1 MIETTVV
8 YRHLQTAY
16 DRGFKQVSARGGS
29 RSGKTYNIVIWL
41 IVFCLLHP
49 GTTVSIVRK
58 TGPSLRGSVLRDVDE
73 ILSRMAVATTYN
85 KTELIFTFTNG
96 SWIELFST
104 DNETKLR
111 GRKRKI
117 LFINEANEL
126 SYMEYQQLKFR
137 TEDFTICDYN
147 PSITEDHW
155 LYEFDKDER
164 TFMYVTTYRDNY
176 RFLSPVIIQEIESL
190 KTKNKSLW
198 QIYGLGQM
206 AVIEGL
212 VFANNVKIVDTVPE
226 HIRRRWYGMDLGFTA
241 DPTAIVEVAQEG
253 NNLYIDEKCY
263 LTQMLSSD
271 IIRAFKAL
279 PPLKIISESAD
290 PRLVQ
295 EIYRAG
301 LDIHPVQKFPGSV
314 EAGITKMQ
322 EFKLCITRRST
333 NTIRESK
340 NYVWAQDKDGK
351 WLNKP
356 IDLFN
361 HSMDAIRY
369 VVLEEILGA
378 NRKLIDKD
386 RLSKI
391 VY

>member
-1 MIETTVV
+1 M
-8 YRHLQTAY
+8 
-16 DRGFKQVSARGGS
+16 
-29 RSGKTYNIVIWL
+29 
-41 IVFCLLHP
+41 
-49 GTTVSIVRK
+49 
-58 TGPSLRGSVLRDVDE
+58 
-73 ILSRMAVATTYN
+73 
-85 KTELIFTFTNG
+85 
-96 SWIELFST
+96 
-104 DNETKLR
+104 
-111 GRKRKI
+111 
-117 LFINEANEL
+117 
-126 SYMEYQQLKFR
+126 
-137 TEDFTICDYN
+137 
-147 PSITEDHW
+147 
-155 LYEFDKDER
+155 
-164 TFMYVTTYRDNY
+164 
-176 RFLSPVIIQEIESL
+176 
-190 KTKNKSLW
+190 
-198 QIYGLGQM
+198 
-206 AVIEGL
+206 
-212 VFANNVKIVDTVPE
+212 FANNVKIVDTVPE